1 MPAIVT
7 DVPTGPD
14 AGDSEAI
21 DVTGAAVK
29 FCCLLLV
36 ISLKGTLAGLKV

>member
-1 MPAIVT
+1 MPEIVT

-14 AGDSEAI
+14 VGESEAI
-21 DVTGAAVK
+21 EVTGAAVK

-36 ISLKGTLAGLKV
+36 ISLNGTLAGLKV

>member
-1 MPAIVT
+1 LPAIVT
-7 DVPTGPD
+7 DVPTRPD
-14 AGDSEAI
+14 VGESEVI
-21 DVTGAAVK
+21 EVTTVAVK